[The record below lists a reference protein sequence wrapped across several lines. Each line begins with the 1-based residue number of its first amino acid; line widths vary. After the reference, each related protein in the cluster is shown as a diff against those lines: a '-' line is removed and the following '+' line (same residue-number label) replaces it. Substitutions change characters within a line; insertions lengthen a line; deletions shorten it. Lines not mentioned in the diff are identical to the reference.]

1 VKESFTVNNVMRRLL
16 IMPKYLINVGM
27 NYVVNGAEKRVEPGD
42 IVSDIPAKSIK
53 WLLSDGYISIV
64 EEEVK
69 E

>member
-1 VKESFTVNNVMRRLL
+1 
-16 IMPKYLINVGM
+16 MPKYLINVGM